1 MLSKSFK
8 YCLDSLENETYCAHL
23 VDFFKYDA
31 IEREWEREC
40 VSRLFLE
47 VNQASL
53 DRNGSFIFRMPV
65 TLA

>member
-1 MLSKSFK
+1 MMLES
-8 YCLDSLENETYCAHL
+8 
-23 VDFFKYDA
+23 
-31 IEREWEREC
+31 EREREREC